1 MTSDVTLG
9 LNLYIAPSSLLAKRG
24 KSLSEFVKIKDLTPN
39 SKHVNLV
46 AKVVEISES
55 REVSSRMGGTN
66 TVAEALMGDETG
78 TILMTLW
85 NENISKVAVGDVV
98 NVTNGY
104 VNLFRGSM
112 RLNVGKYGSFEKT
125 SADIPEVNK
134 DNNMSSKQYSYQR
147 RRYRG
152 SYGV

>member
-1 MTSDVTLG
+1 
-9 LNLYIAPSSLLAKRG
+9 
-24 KSLSEFVKIKDLTPN
+24 LSEIVKIKDLTPN

-66 TVAEALMGDETG
+66 TIAEALMGDETG

-98 NVTNGY
+98 SVTNGY

-112 RLNVGKYGSFEKT
+112 RLNVGKYGSLEK
-125 SADIPEVNK
+125 ANVEIPEVNK
-134 DNNMSSKQYSYQR
+134 DNNVSSKQYSDQR

-152 SYGV
+152 SYGGRERRYSDSDW